1 MSADQP
7 LLLERRNAVAIISI
21 NDPPINR
28 MTLEFMD
35 QLEELIELLASDDSV
50 RALVFTAEGLDNFS
64 VGMDLKQLPEGM
76 KRKGSAD
83 ALFDQR
89 LKVISRIEQ
98 NLNMRRDG
106 QEEG

>member
-1 MSADQP
+1 MTADQP

-21 NDPPINR
+21 NDPSSNR
-28 MTLEFMD
+28 TTLEFMD
-35 QLEELIELLASDDSV
+35 RLEQVIEGLASDDSL
-50 RALVFTAEGLDNFS
+50 RSLVFTAEGVDSFS
-64 VGMDLKQLPEGM
+64 VGMDLKQLPEGV
-76 KRKGSAD
+76 KQKGSAD
-83 ALFDQR
+83 APFDQR